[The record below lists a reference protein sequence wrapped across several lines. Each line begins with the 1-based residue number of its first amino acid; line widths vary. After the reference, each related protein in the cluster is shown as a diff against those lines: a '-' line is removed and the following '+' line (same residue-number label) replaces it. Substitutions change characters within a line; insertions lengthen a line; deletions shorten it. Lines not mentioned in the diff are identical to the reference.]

1 MTAQKIQKIAI
12 EQLRPG
18 MYVGNVYNDRGIL
31 LYCANT
37 LIANHFQ
44 IEALRRQGV
53 TAICVSEQKSTSE
66 LEGVVETIPQPVV
79 EPVVE
84 PVVVEQ
90 KFTIV
95 EPFSR
100 EAVKRAVA
108 IRKQTLDAVEDIMA
122 SARVGR
128 FFSIR
133 TLADSVEQLVTQMVD
148 DPDLLLNLSQIRV
161 HSKPT
166 YVHSVNVAVLVAG
179 FTSALSYSRDRI
191 LEATIGGILH
201 DIGKVRFPEELLQ
214 KEGTCTRQEY
224 TMLKQHPEFG
234 LDVVRRNGK
243 TLPDTVMH
251 VIGQH
256 HERLNGGGYPGRLRG
271 EQIEEVAL
279 VCAIADMYD
288 SLTTHGV
295 NHHVCLPQEA
305 LALVF
310 QGSDVE
316 YPRLLVEHF
325 TKLLGIYPVG
335 SFVKLDSGEMGVV
348 VKINRHALLTPHVK
362 ILFDRQGTQIE
373 KPFTLDLSDAEKGW
387 TDQPAKITNSLDPHS
402 FQIDPSTS
410 IMH

>member
-1 MTAQKIQKIAI
+1 MTVQKTQKIAI
-12 EQLRPG
+12 DQLRPG
-18 MYVGNVYNDRGIL
+18 MYVGNVYNERGIL

-37 LIANHFQ
+37 LIANFSQ

-53 TAICVSEQKSTSE
+53 SAICVSEQKSTSE
-66 LEGVVETIPQPVV
+66 CERVT
-79 EPVVE
+79 EPVPE
-84 PVVVEQ
+84 PVIDVAAVEQ
-90 KFTIV
+90 RFV
-95 EPFSR
+95 PLELFSR
-100 EAVKRAVA
+100 EAVKKA
-108 IRKQTLDAVEDIMA
+108 ILIREQTLDAVEDIMA

-148 DPDLLLNLSQIRV
+148 DPDLLLNLSQIRG

-201 DIGKVRFPEELLQ
+201 DIGKVRLPEELLQ
-214 KEGTCTRQEY
+214 KEGTCTQQEY
-224 TMLKQHPEFG
+224 AMLKQHPEFG

-243 TLPDTVMH
+243 TLPETVMH

-256 HERLNGGGYPGRLRG
+256 HERLSGGGYPERLRG
-271 EQIEEVAL
+271 GQIKEAAL
-279 VCAIADMYD
+279 VCALADMYD
-288 SLTTHGV
+288 TLTTRGV

-348 VKINRHALLTPHVK
+348 IKINRNALLTPHVK
-362 ILFDRQGTQIE
+362 ILFDQQGKQIE
-373 KPFTLDLSDAEKGW
+373 IPFIRDLSHLEMRGA
-387 TDQPAKITNSLDPHS
+387 TQSTKITNSLDPHN
-402 FQIDPSTS
+402 FQIDPSTC
-410 IMH
+410 ILY